1 MVLEKT
7 PEIPLDCKDI
17 KPVNSKGNQPE
28 YSLERLLLKLQY
40 FGHVM
45 QKADSLGEKKTLM
58 LGKIEGREKRA
69 TENEMVG

>member
-1 MVLEKT
+1 MVLEET

-40 FGHVM
+40 FGHVIGR
-45 QKADSLGEKKTLM
+45 ACSLAKTLV
-58 LGKIEGREKRA
+58 LGKIEGKTEKVA
-69 TENEMVG
+69 EEDEMVR

>member
-17 KPVNSKGNQPE
+17 KTVNSKGNQPE

-40 FGHVM
+40 FGHVIGR
-45 QKADSLGEKKTLM
+45 ACSLAKTLV
-58 LGKIEGREKRA
+58 LGKIEGKTEKVA
-69 TENEMVG
+69 EEDEMVR

>member
-7 PEIPLDCKDI
+7 PVIPLDCKDI

-40 FGHVM
+40 FGHVIGR
-45 QKADSLGEKKTLM
+45 ACSLAKTLV
-58 LGKIEGREKRA
+58 LGKIEGKTEKVA
-69 TENEMVG
+69 EEDEMVR

>member
-40 FGHVM
+40 FGHVIGR
-45 QKADSLGEKKTLM
+45 ACSLAKTLV
-58 LGKIEGREKRA
+58 LGKIEGKTEKVA
-69 TENEMVG
+69 EEDEMVR

>member
-40 FGHVM
+40 FGHVIGR
-45 QKADSLGEKKTLM
+45 ACSLAKTLV
-58 LGKIEGREKRA
+58 LGKIEGKTEKVA
-69 TENEMVG
+69 EEDVMVR